1 MKDVVYAN
9 QLGPIKGGK
18 IRRYRRKH
26 LRVLRDRE
34 TEERANVTRTQKR
47 TAKWLQGYDNPSQ
60 SSR

>member
-34 TEERANVTRTQKR
+34 TEERANVTRTQQR
-47 TAKWLQGYDNPSQ
+47 TAKWLRGFDPS
-60 SSR
+60 SESNR